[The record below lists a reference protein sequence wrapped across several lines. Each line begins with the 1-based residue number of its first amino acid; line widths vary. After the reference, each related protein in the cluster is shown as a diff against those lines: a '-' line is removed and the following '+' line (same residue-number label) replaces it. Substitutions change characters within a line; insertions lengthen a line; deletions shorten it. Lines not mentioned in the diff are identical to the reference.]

1 MRALGFTVAAAA
13 VIAAPGLVP
22 ASVEAAPS
30 TYTATLSAAEEVP
43 VPGPPG
49 GTGAATITIDVAAGT
64 LCYDLSWSSQVGTPN
79 AGHIHKGPQ
88 GTSGPIEVIFNLPA
102 QPKACM
108 QVPAVVL
115 QEITS
120 DPGGHYVNIHSNA
133 YPNGAVRGQ
142 LH

>member
-1 MRALGFTVAAAA
+1 MRALGFSVVAAA

-22 ASVEAAPS
+22 ASVDAAPV
-30 TYTATLSAAEEVP
+30 TYTAALSAAEEVP

-49 GTGAATITIDVAAGT
+49 GTGTATISIDLATST
-64 LCYDLSWSSQVGTPN
+64 LCYEVSWSNEVGTPN
-79 AGHIHKGPQ
+79 AGHIHKGPK

-108 QVPAVVL
+108 QVPGVVL
-115 QEITS
+115 QDIAS
-120 DPGGHYVNIHSNA
+120 DPGGHYVNVHSTA